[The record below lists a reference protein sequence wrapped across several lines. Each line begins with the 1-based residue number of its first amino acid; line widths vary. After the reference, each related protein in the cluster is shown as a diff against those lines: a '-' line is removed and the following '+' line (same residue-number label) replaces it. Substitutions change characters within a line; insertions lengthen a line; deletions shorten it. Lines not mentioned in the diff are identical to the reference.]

1 MLLFCCLCSIFL
13 YAQNEDDPAM
23 EKEPI
28 KYSTAKFEKDWA
40 AIDSLQNSGLPK
52 SALEN
57 LEKLFAK
64 VRKDNN
70 PAQFIKCLLY
80 REKYTSQT
88 TENGKEATIK
98 VFEAEIATSDFPVK
112 PILQSMLAELYKNI
126 FDEKRYAISQRTNT
140 VNFKNDD
147 VNTWASAQ
155 FFDKISELY
164 LASTKDERCKEIG
177 MEYFEAI
184 TEGTDLKYR
193 PTLYDFLAFR
203 AIDYFS
209 DNQTLLTEPSY
220 KFEIKEEEAL
230 QPAAIFLKYKPIAKD
245 TSSYKLQIIKLLQ
258 NIISFHIEEEDPTP
272 YLDAELHRINFVYTQ
287 TLQKNKDKQYLATM
301 EDLLIKYELHPKGA
315 AIMALQAKYYLETAA
330 DYTIGESEEK
340 RLMYQK
346 AMKICNDCIAKYK
359 NNTACSLIKASIEQ
373 SSYTLKMENQIAP
386 NKPILAKIEYKNKEA
401 VTLKFLKI
409 SAKQKEDYV
418 ALSQR
423 HYENE
428 NQAKMLEL
436 LKKLPVSLEKTVKLP
451 AADDYREHSTELKI
465 EGLPLGEYVISYD
478 EQNPINNTLYLNVTN
493 IAYVYRMNHEQN
505 NEFVMM
511 NRTTG
516 EPLVGVVAELFNTRW
531 DEATRNHRQIKI
543 GNAYVTPN
551 GFLYPKAPD
560 NVGYTVR
567 FHLGT
572 DTLDTNDQFYE
583 SRYKNP
589 IQTYQT
595 TNFFLD
601 RAIYRPGQTVYFK
614 GITLNFDEKRMPK
627 IMKNTE
633 VRVSFKDVN
642 YQEIA
647 VMNLRTND
655 FGTFNG
661 EFTAPKTG
669 LLGQMHIESSIGGN
683 SVFFRVEEYKRPKFE
698 VVFKPIE
705 GSFKINDDVKVV
717 GNAKAFAGS
726 NVDGAKVKFRVVRNV
741 NYPFWGYYCW
751 WRPFP
756 SLPSMEIVNGETVTD
771 AQGNFA
777 INFKAIPDEKSDLE
791 GKPQFDYTVYA
802 DVVDINGETHSSQT
816 SVKVGTIAINADI
829 NVAEKIN
836 AKQFKM
842 LKISTLNLNGQPEEA
857 QGTVKIQLLKS
868 PTILYKNRLW
878 AAPDKPSLSK
888 EEFEKNF
895 PDIPFDNED
904 DVKYWKVKAD
914 ILEEK
919 FDTKKSNDFD
929 VSKTIWQSGNY
940 ILTLDTKDK
949 FGTPISV
956 KKYFTIYDPSAKVA
970 PANIPSFVMLENS
983 VLQPGD
989 TARLFVGSAYENLKV
1004 LFEIVRGEK
1013 IQFSKWMPI
1022 NKLEELKF
1030 KIEEADRGGI
1040 HTQITYVKENR
1051 LYQEQFEVQVP
1062 WKNKELNIEY
1072 QSFRDKLLPG
1082 QDEEWRIKISGAKKE
1097 KVAAEMVAALY
1108 DASLD
1113 QFARNAYSLSPFPN
1127 LSYNSYRFNGNS
1139 FGIAQA
1145 TKSDNN
1151 YYDINNEEDKS
1162 YKLLRWFDYWYSN
1175 QYLSDVIVMRPM
1187 AVSATMAMPEGKAG
1201 AAEVQAYKNKGNAKL
1216 EDSLDA
1222 ERVSL
1227 SKDIAEPK
1235 KPSDPVVTPRTNL
1248 KETVFFLPNLM
1259 TDAEGN
1265 IIIKF
1270 KMNEAL
1276 TKWRFLA
1283 LAHTQDLKIASSEKE
1298 IVTQKDLM
1306 VMPNAPRFMR
1316 EGDVFYFS
1324 SKITNLSDKDISGTV
1339 KLELFD
1345 AVTDQPCNVLFG
1357 NANNILTFNALKGQS
1372 TAAAWKLNI
1381 PIGKTNALTWRV
1393 TAISGNQSDGEQNAL
1408 PILSNRML
1416 VTETKPLPVRGGE
1429 TKEFTFEAMQKATAS
1444 TTLQHQ
1450 NFTLEFTQNPA
1461 WYAVQALPYLMEYP
1475 HDCTEQIFSRY
1486 YANALATQVVNSS
1499 PKIKQI
1505 FDKWKAE
1512 PKGANREDVFLS
1524 NLAKNQELKSAL
1536 LEETPWVMQ
1545 SCNEEQQKK
1554 NIALLFDMSRMSDE
1568 LSGAADKISERQA
1581 SNGGFAW
1588 FPGGREN
1595 WYITQYLVE
1604 GFGHLEKLKVKRE
1617 GNQKIAAL
1625 LPKAIQYID
1634 NQMLDEYKR
1643 LLFEVKEKRAK
1654 LEDNHL
1660 GGMQIHYLYTRSFYK
1675 NENMNEDVKK
1685 AYQYYMA
1692 QAEKYWLNSGIYYE
1706 GMIALALTRENK
1718 NETPQKI
1725 VKSLKERSLNNEELG
1740 MYWKNQGGYYWYQM
1754 PIETQALM
1762 IEVFSEVA
1770 KDDKSVEDLKTW
1782 LLKNKQTNAWK
1793 TTKATAS
1800 AVYALLM
1807 NGQNWIAEDKKV
1819 KITIGNKPLDLT
1831 KIAQDEGSG
1840 YFKTSFFENGKP
1852 KVDDVLSLGKIKVE
1866 NPNKVPVWG
1875 AAYWQYFEN
1884 LDKIKDFQETPLTLK
1899 KQLFKEENSDKGL
1912 IMKPLEEK
1920 TKLNPGDKLK
1930 VRIELRVDRDMEY
1943 VHMKDARAAGFEPT
1957 NVLSQYKYQGGL
1969 GYYESTRDAATNFF
1983 FDFLPKGTYV
1993 FEYPLVI
2000 NHKGDFSNGITTIQ
2014 CMYAPEFSSHSAG
2027 VRVKVGE

>member
-1 MLLFCCLCSIFL
+1 M
-13 YAQNEDDPAM
+13 
-23 EKEPI
+23 
-28 KYSTAKFEKDWA
+28 FEK
-40 AIDSLQNSGLPK
+40 
-52 SALEN
+52 
-57 LEKLFAK
+57 
-64 VRKDNN
+64 
-70 PAQFIKCLLY
+70 
-80 REKYTSQT
+80 
-88 TENGKEATIK
+88 
-98 VFEAEIATSDFPVK
+98 EIATSDFPIK

-126 FDEKRYAISQRTNT
+126 FDEQRYAISQRTNT
-140 VNFKNDD
+140 ADFKNDD

-155 FFDKISELY
+155 FYDKIAELY
-164 LASTKDERCKEIG
+164 LASTKDERSKEIG

-184 TEGTDLKYR
+184 TEGQDLKYR

-209 DNQTLLTEPSY
+209 NNQSLVTEPSY
-220 KFEIKEEEAL
+220 KFEIKEEAAL
-230 QPAAIFLKYKPIAKD
+230 QPTTFFLKYKPVSKD
-245 TSSYKLQIIKLLQ
+245 SSSYKLQIIKLLQ
-258 NIISFHIEEEDPTP
+258 DVITFHIEEEDPTP
-272 YLDAELHRINFVYTQ
+272 YLDADLRRIAFIHGQ
-287 TLQKNKDKQYLATM
+287 TLQKDKNKQYLATL

-315 AIMALQAKYYLETAA
+315 EIMGLQAQYYLEQAA
-330 DYTIGESEEK
+330 DYTIGDSEEK

-346 AMKICNDCIAKYK
+346 AIKVCNDCIAKYK
-359 NNTACSLIKASIEQ
+359 NNTTCKLIKTSIEL
-373 SSYTLKMENQIAP
+373 SSHTLRMEKQIAP
-386 NKPILAKIEYKNKEA
+386 NKPILVKIEYKNKEA

-409 SAKQKEDYV
+409 TAKQKEDYS
-418 ALSQR
+418 ALLQR
-423 HYENE
+423 YYENE
-428 NQAKMLEL
+428 NQAKMLEI
-436 LKKLPVSLEKTVKLP
+436 LKKLPVSLEKSVKLP
-451 AADDYREHSTELKI
+451 ANDDYREHSTEVKI
-465 EGLPLGEYVISYD
+465 DGLPLGEYIVFYD
-478 EQNPINNTLYLNVTN
+478 EQNPINNTIYLNVTN

-505 NEFVMM
+505 NEFVML

-516 EPLVGVVAELFNTRW
+516 EPLQGVVAELFNTRW
-531 DEATRNHRQIKI
+531 DEATRTNRQIKI

-560 NVGYTVR
+560 NVGYMVR

-583 SRYKNP
+583 SRYRNP

-614 GITLNFDEKRMPK
+614 GIALNFDDKRMPK

-642 YQEIA
+642 YQEIS

-661 EFTAPKTG
+661 EFSAPKTG

-698 VVFKPIE
+698 VVFKPVE

-726 NVDGAKVKFRVVRNV
+726 NVDGAKVTFRVVRNV

-771 AQGNFA
+771 AQGNFT

-829 NVAEKIN
+829 DVAEKIN
-836 AKQFKM
+836 VKQFKV

-868 PTILYKNRLW
+868 PVNLYKKRLW
-878 AAPDKPSLSK
+878 TAPDKPILSK

-895 PDIPFDNED
+895 PDIPFDKED
-904 DVKYWKVKAD
+904 DVKNWKPKAD
-914 ILEEK
+914 ILNVG
-919 FDTKKSNDFD
+919 FDTKKSNDLD
-929 VSKTIWQSGNY
+929 VSKTVWQSGNY
-940 ILTLDTKDK
+940 LLTLDTKDK

-970 PANIPSFVMLENS
+970 PANIPSFVMLENEI
-983 VLQPGD
+983 LQPGD

-1040 HTQITYVKENR
+1040 HTQITYIKDNR
-1051 LYQEQFEVQVP
+1051 LYHEQFTVQVP

-1082 QDEEWRIKISGAKKE
+1082 QDEEWRIKISGPKKE

-1113 QFARNAYSLSPFPN
+1113 QFARNAYALNPFPS
-1127 LSYNSYRFNGNS
+1127 LSYNQYGFNGNN
-1139 FGIAQA
+1139 FGVLEVS
-1145 TKSDNN
+1145 KSDNN
-1151 YYDINNEEDKS
+1151 NYDIDISGEDKS
-1162 YKLLRWFDYWYSN
+1162 YKYLNWFNYWYSN
-1175 QYLSDVIVMRPM
+1175 QYLSEATVMYKVPM
-1187 AVSATMAMPEGKAG
+1187 ATSAAPNSRGRNKVMEGNVMLESAIMDVAAAPQVYKSNSKA
-1201 AAEVQAYKNKGNAKL
+1201 KFAKL
-1216 EDSLDA
+1216 EDDTQTILTDKV
-1222 ERVSL
+1222 E
-1227 SKDIAEPK
+1227 
-1235 KPSDPVVTPRTNL
+1235 KPNDPVVTPRTNL
-1248 KETVFFLPNLM
+1248 KETVFFMPNLM
-1259 TDAEGN
+1259 TDEEGN
-1265 IIIKF
+1265 IIVKF

-1345 AVTDQPCNVLFG
+1345 AVTDQPCNVLLG
-1357 NANNILTFNALKGQS
+1357 NTANILSFSALKGQS
-1372 TAAAWKLNI
+1372 TAAAWRLNV
-1381 PIGKTNALTWRV
+1381 PVGKINALTWRV

-1416 VTETKPLPVRGGE
+1416 VTETKPLPVRSGE
-1429 TKEFTFEAMQKATAS
+1429 TKEFTFEAMQKATLS
-1444 TTLQHQ
+1444 NTLQHQ

-1475 HDCTEQIFSRY
+1475 HECTEQVFSRY

-1505 FDKWKAE
+1505 FDKWKKASE
-1512 PKGANREDVFLS
+1512 KGNTGTEDAFLS

-1554 NIALLFDMSRMSDE
+1554 NIALLFDMNRMSDE
-1568 LSGAADKISERQA
+1568 LSRAADKISERQA
-1581 SNGGFAW
+1581 ASGGFAW

-1604 GFGHLEKLKVKRE
+1604 GFGHLEKLNVKRE
-1617 GNQKIAAL
+1617 GNQKIVAL

-1634 NQMLDEYKR
+1634 NQMLDEYKK

-1660 GGMQIHYLYTRSFYK
+1660 GGMQIHYLYTRSFFQ
-1675 NENMNEDVKK
+1675 NEKMSDEIKG
-1685 AYQYYMA
+1685 AYQYYMG

-1706 GMIALALTRENK
+1706 GMIALALTREKK
-1718 NETPQKI
+1718 NETPLKI

-1754 PIETQALM
+1754 PIETHALM

-1770 KDDKSVEDLKTW
+1770 KDNKSVEDLKTW

-1819 KITIGNKPLDLT
+1819 KITIGNQPLDLT
-1831 KIAQDEGSG
+1831 KIPQEEGSG
-1840 YFKTSFFENGKP
+1840 YFKTSFFENGKS
-1852 KVDDVLSLGKIKVE
+1852 KVSDVLSLGKIKVE

-1884 LDKIKDFQETPLTLK
+1884 LDKIKGFEETPLTLK
-1899 KQLFKEENSDKGL
+1899 KQLFREENSDKGL

-1983 FDFLPKGTYV
+1983 FDYLPKGTYV

-2000 NHKGDFSNGITTIQ
+2000 NHRGDFSNGITTIQ